1 MNKKLLFGIMSLA
14 ALAAC
19 TNDDFES
26 KNGAQVSEQVSPIQF
41 EVINNAEVTRASMDG
56 NSIAWSA
63 ADGDLFTL
71 YHGVAGFA
79 SPFTMTGYEN
89 ATYKA
94 SEGEGGAV
102 LTTPSMIKAGS
113 AVMVWPAD
121 TTFFNYASGNVAVK
135 IPETLENV
143 ENNIP
148 YASDLIDIK
157 AYAAYSETPATPGAI
172 PTAYNT
178 AGKDRKYAVYMRPMA
193 SQLILKADYAGTDAV
208 INALATGSDP
218 IDPIALTSVDIVD
231 PTTKLT
237 KEIDLQFTTPTATQG
252 TNWNTVENNSWQAVT
267 GFDLT
272 SVVKVGQLSTKC
284 INGIESAKFLMLPQA
299 NIGAGGI
306 AGASV
311 VVNTLYGKV
320 NIVQGTTPTTY
331 TATELADAWYRYG
344 ASGAATYGETET
356 TTAGT
361 GSDAGKVKYTNNI
374 EKGLAQVI
382 DAFSGNTT
390 KKATSVVVNEPTG
403 AVGTRYVKVL
413 LTKLDMNGLHI
424 TSDKHLYDA
433 VRVWK
438 EIGAPTVTVNLDGD
452 ATTGE
457 FEVSQKTIAKINE
470 INAAAAEETTP
481 RKFNVTACNVA
492 GEACTKI
499 VVTGGGAVQNMDF
512 ILNTTAAA
520 DVVLKAGETW
530 EWAASETAAKT
541 LTLAP
546 AANTGVKSIINKG
559 TFVSGATAT
568 LAIYDNATPT
578 ANQMNIPFQNDGTWN
593 VNAGDVNVQFDVTNN
608 GTVNIKA
615 GAEYHQDGNVF
626 TNDATTL
633 PERFVLNDP
642 SIAQNVKDAFV
653 EKIGKV
659 ENKGVFATVNGGKI
673 NNYGVIEHADKNA
686 KTYITANQSLNA
698 DGFSA
703 DASYASAFKH
713 DAIGNTGNKIGRI
726 NLPYSNKDEDN
737 VSISAGATASGFV
750 SITVSTTGGS
760 APAEGK
766 LDLSSVG
773 YYVNYCIINSGVTEI
788 SKVDAQI
795 KYLEFN
801 DDNETEI
808 AWNLGGTPSSI
819 KAATYDGL
827 IVLSPVNIKLWTNIT
842 VNKGTYLGA
851 KMYVGGGFTNT
862 TGYSAYYGNTTANAA
877 TMYITY

>member
-41 EVINNAEVTRASMDG
+41 EVINNAEVMRASMDG

-71 YHGVAGFA
+71 YHGG
-79 SPFTMTGYEN
+79 TLTGTALSSYEN

-102 LTTPSMIKAGS
+102 LTTPSVIKAGP
-113 AVMVWPAD
+113 AIMVWPAD
-121 TTFFNYASGNVAVK
+121 TTFYAAASGNLTVK
-135 IPETLENV
+135 IPATLENI

-148 YASDLIDIK
+148 YASDLIDIE
-157 AYAAYSETPATPGAI
+157 AYAAYSETAAPGVI
-172 PTAYNT
+172 PTAYKT

-218 IDPIALTSVDIVD
+218 IDPIALTSVEIND
-231 PTTKLT
+231 PATSLT
-237 KEIDLQFTTPTATQG
+237 KEIDLSFAAPVAPQG
-252 TNWNTVENNSWQAVT
+252 TKWNTVANNKWTKVT
-267 GFDLT
+267 GFDLA
-272 SVVKVGQLSTKC
+272 SAVGAAQLTTKC
-284 INGIESAKFLMLPQA
+284 INGIESAKFLMLPQ
-299 NIGAGGI
+299 NPIGVGGL

-320 NIVQGTTPTTY
+320 ATTAYNPT
-331 TATELADAWYRYG
+331 EIADAWYRYM
-344 ASGAATYGETET
+344 APSTAVTYGETET

-361 GSDAGKVKYTNNI
+361 GSDASKVRYTQDI

-382 DAFSGNTT
+382 DAFSANTT
-390 KKATSVVVNEPTG
+390 KKATSVVVGEPTG

-413 LTKLDMNGLHI
+413 LSHLDMDGLHI
-424 TSDKHLYDA
+424 KNDKHLYDA

-452 ATTGE
+452 ADGN
-457 FEVSQKTIAKINE
+457 FEISQKTIAKINE

-492 GEACTKI
+492 GEICNNI
-499 VVTGGGAVQNMDF
+499 VITGGGAVKNMDF
-512 ILNTTAAA
+512 ILKTTAAA
-520 DVVLKAGETW
+520 NVVLKAGETW
-530 EWAASETAAKT
+530 EWAASTTAAKK
-541 LTLAP
+541 LTVAP
-546 AANTGVKSIINKG
+546 TATCGITSIINKG

-568 LAIYDNATPT
+568 LAIYDNAAAPLQV
-578 ANQMNIPFQNDGTWN
+578 NNIPFVNDGIWN

-615 GAEYHQDGNVF
+615 GAEYHQDGVGNNF
-626 TNDATTL
+626 TNEATTL

-642 SIAQNVKDAFV
+642 SILPATKAAFV

-737 VSISAGATASGFV
+737 VSISAGVTASGFV

-760 APAEGK
+760 APDDGK

-788 SKVDAQI
+788 SKVDAKI

-801 DDNETEI
+801 DDNDTEI

-819 KAATYDGL
+819 KAAAYDGL

-862 TGYSAYYGNTTANAA
+862 SGYDAYYGATDANK
-877 TMYITY
+877 TSMYITY